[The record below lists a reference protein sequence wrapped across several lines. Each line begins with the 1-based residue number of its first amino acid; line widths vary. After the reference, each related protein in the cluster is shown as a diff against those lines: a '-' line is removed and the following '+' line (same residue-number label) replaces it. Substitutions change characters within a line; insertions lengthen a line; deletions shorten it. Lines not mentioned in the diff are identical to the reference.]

1 MAKRAFIIAIE
12 SYKQMQEGLDATLPN
27 THKHALLFRDWLT
40 KIQKLTPPDI
50 FFCTEDPAAPGRT
63 SDATRSAIK
72 QELKRFKD
80 FAKDTTDDL
89 YFYFSGHGFSYVDV
103 DDVPT
108 ADVLLASDYVRR
120 EDSGDACLKLDEIQ
134 KWLKM
139 CLGSVTAASGAR
151 CGHYYFIDACRNK
164 ITEKEIKVAPL
175 GLTYD
180 ISGKKKAPVYTLC
193 STTVGTVAGV
203 ASGYT
208 EALVDGLNGKGRA
221 KRFFEGSFAVLF
233 DSLRG
238 YVEQRLATELDPR
251 SEGPDGVIRKLD
263 PGLENTCELTV
274 KNAKAGDEFE
284 VEVKND
290 MNQVV
295 NTFTFTGPERSFK
308 APPDD
313 YLVRLRVKPP
323 GDGVIEPSGPVAA
336 DLYDDC
342 AVQYEKLPGAV
353 GAGTTA
359 GGTGTG
365 GAGAA
370 ETVRRGT
377 RAPKPQPPVTATV
390 DVIVPAAAEVIVRGG
405 KDKTETLKAPATLT
419 LLPGTYTFETRDPR
433 GKTVDRREVV
443 VTPGPQTIDLAAWP
457 DNPLRHAIVGAI
469 PTQHGAV
476 DFSESLGPTPD
487 QGMDL
492 WLALIGG
499 ARIVGGHGDFSK
511 LSSFPL
517 ANFDAPGIDTA
528 VYVLAGLEQSNATLR
543 AVLSPDW
550 RAKPAP
556 IPPHKDFPG
565 LFEVVAPQGPPGFCY
580 LTTQVDQNAP
590 MTFGVCSLPMRGTL
604 VTLSQARSGAL
615 QIQQFILPLRR
626 FRNQLP
632 EGSGLWIG
640 GGDPALNDLSAP
652 LGLIRRCVEM
662 QRAFA
667 RGQDLRAIMTAN
679 ELEFLLYFK
688 WFEPIVALL
697 AAYELGRR
705 GDMNLLPTVVGNLRN
720 YFKGLPDTEALAAL
734 AHLPPVMPDVP
745 PLVLEGFQA
754 LNLMSDRPGLP
765 PVESLVFRGPWTM
778 WRGI

>member
-12 SYKQMQEGLDATLPN
+12 NYKQMQEGLDGTLPN
-27 THKHALLFRDWLT
+27 THKHTLLFHDWLT
-40 KIQKLTPPDI
+40 KIQKLTAPDI
-50 FFCTEDPAAPGRT
+50 FFCTEDPATPGRT

-139 CLGSVTAASGAR
+139 CLGSVTAAAGAR

-193 STTVGTVAGV
+193 STTVGAVAGV

-238 YVEQRLATELDPR
+238 YVEQRLAAELDPR

-263 PGLENTCELTV
+263 PGLENICELTV

-313 YLVRLRVKPP
+313 YLVRVRVKPP
-323 GDGVIEPSGPVAA
+323 GNGVIEPSGPVAA
-336 DLYDDC
+336 DLYDNC

-353 GAGTTA
+353 GVGVGG

-390 DVIVPAAAEVIVRGG
+390 EVIVPGAAEVIVRGG
-405 KDKTETLKAPATLT
+405 KDKTETLKASATLT

-433 GKTVDRREVV
+433 GTTVDRREMV
-443 VTPGPQTIDLAAWP
+443 VTPGPHTIDLAAWP
-457 DNPLRHAIVGAI
+457 DNPLRHSLLGAI
-469 PTQHGAV
+469 PSGQGVV

-511 LSSFPL
+511 LSPLPL
-517 ANFDAPGIDTA
+517 ANFDTPGIDTA
-528 VYVLAGLEQSNATLR
+528 VYVLAGLEQKNATLR

-556 IPPHKDFPG
+556 IAPHKDFPG
-565 LFEVVAPQGPPGFCY
+565 LFEVVAPAGPPGFRY
-580 LTTQVDQNAP
+580 LTAQIDQNAP

-604 VTLSQARSGAL
+604 VTLSQTRTGAL
-615 QIQQFILPLRR
+615 QIQQFILPLRQ

-640 GGDPALNDLSAP
+640 GGDPELEDLSGP
-652 LGLIRRCVEM
+652 LGLIRRCVDV

-667 RGQDLRAIMTAN
+667 RGQDLRAIMTAD
-679 ELEFLLYFK
+679 ELKFLLYFK

-697 AAYELGRR
+697 AAYELVRR
-705 GDMNLLPTVVGNLRN
+705 GDTNLLPTVVGNLRN
-720 YFKGLPDTEALAAL
+720 FFKGLPDTDALATL
-734 AHLPPVMPDVP
+734 AHLPPVVPDVP

-754 LNLMSDRPGLP
+754 LNLMSDHPGLP